1 MSTKE
6 NVLLILDLQKSNV
19 RESFPSIFSRED
31 VLNLLDGIE
40 DQVKSFE
47 DESVSVNF
55 DVKKVLNT
63 LINRIQD
70 EVESSL
76 DGYDYDGDMSVEMD
90 YDRRVEVEFRPTDGL
105 IDEIKSVIRDTTEEF
120 LEELEEEVNEVT
132 EEVEENS

>member
-90 YDRRVEVEFRPTDGL
+90 YDRRVEVEFRPSDGL

>member
-6 NVLLILDLQKSNV
+6 NVLLVLDLQKSNV

-31 VLNLLDGIE
+31 VLILLDGIE

-90 YDRRVEVEFRPTDGL
+90 YDRRVEVEFRPSDGL

>member
-6 NVLLILDLQKSNV
+6 NVLLVLDLQKSNV

-90 YDRRVEVEFRPTDGL
+90 YDRRVEVEFRPSDGL